1 MKRALVLLFFA
12 CGPSGS
18 LTPLRDD
25 HRCLDCPDAQTIE
38 AGPMGIPNEPL
49 ESWDTTNAGPVTGI
63 FAVEAVITAHAG
75 PTVTLRQLLR
85 LRIVQQ
91 GNKVHEKT
99 TLCAFKLPEVP
110 GTATLRIPPALQS
123 VIQTKGAEEEGE
135 FLQGTGTLKYVPPPF
150 LVVVGAG
157 LANPATDPLPTA
169 MDLSK
174 ALDEDKDG
182 DPGVTLGARV
192 FTCPGDPPPF
202 ENLFVALRTSGL
214 LTGTVPSPDLI
225 TGKVDVKFADSVL
238 GYSNECLSA
247 AAMLEIDV
255 EPGSPFKALRTTS
268 DDDIDR
274 NGNVSCAE
282 IVLRAPTTFG
292 PEWNPE

>member
-1 MKRALVLLFFA
+1 M
-12 CGPSGS
+12 SI
-18 LTPLRDD
+18 
-25 HRCLDCPDAQTIE
+25 PD
-38 AGPMGIPNEPL
+38 EPL
-49 ESWDTTNAGPVTGI
+49 ENWDTSNAGPITGI

-110 GTATLRIPPALQS
+110 GTATLRIPPALQA
-123 VIQTKGAEEEGE
+123 VIQTKGAEETGD
-135 FLQGTGTLKYVPPPF
+135 FLPQGTGMLKYVPPPF
-150 LVVVGAG
+150 LVVVGAD
-157 LANPATDPLPTA
+157 LANPATDPLPSM
-169 MDLSK
+169 MDPSK
-174 ALDEDKDG
+174 ALDEDMDG
-182 DPGVTLGARV
+182 NPGVTLGAKV

-202 ENLFVALRTSGL
+202 ESLFVALRTSGT
-214 LTGTVPSPDLI
+214 LTGSVPSPDLI

-247 AAMLEIDV
+247 AAMLKIDV
-255 EPGSPFKALRTTS
+255 DPGSPFKALRTSS
-268 DDDIDR
+268 DDDIDK

-282 IVLRAPTTFG
+282 IILRAPITFG